1 MLPLGFCSRGAG
13 MIVAGLCMAAAV
25 VAEPA
30 PDSRKDQAEII
41 VTGERVRRSVKDT
54 ASSVAVVTAREL
66 EAVPATR
73 VDDVL
78 ALTPNVQ
85 LGGGTQG
92 PTIRGQDTTGVL
104 QNLPAFLGGNRPRT
118 TLIVDGR
125 RTGYQEFV
133 LGTQPLWDVNRIEV
147 FRSPQT
153 TTQGQNSI
161 AGAILV
167 YTNEPSFVP
176 EYRVRLI
183 GGNQHEREIS
193 AVASGPIVPGELA
206 YRVAGDL
213 HYERTS
219 SRIADNAVGADP
231 NHDVFGLL
239 RFKLLA
245 TPKRLPGAQ
254 IGLTYAHS
262 VTQAPDTVGVRPP
275 FHDRVDPIDRYGTTR
290 TRVDS
295 ITTNVHA
302 EPGRDLKVDALAT
315 AGRGRFQRFAP
326 PGFGQTIS
334 HLHDW
339 SVETVANWSPEGPLR
354 LIGGLSYSHSAL
366 RQSIDLTQ
374 LTGTGSFRD
383 WQDGAGIFGE
393 ANLKLGAHA
402 TLTTGLRYQ
411 RDRQRREG
419 ALAAVP
425 LDYDRTFHAW
435 LPKVSLAYDFTPDV
449 RAGLLVERAYNPG
462 GTTVRFDT
470 GMPDNFEAETLWDY
484 ELFGRARLGGAVTAE
499 ANFFYYDMR
508 DAQRSNDIIIPS
520 PGGSVGF
527 ADLFNVP
534 KARTYGAE
542 ARVAWRASRSLSA
555 ALAIGLL
562 DTKIVRAGGLYAA
575 YQGKEFQRSPHFSG
589 SAALDWRP
597 VDRLRLSAQ
606 MRRNG
611 PYFSDDLN
619 NPFFRIGSA
628 TVFDGRAEWDAG
640 KLSLFV
646 YARNLFDKFYFR
658 SLGFPLPPSPLPS
671 LATLGEPRQVG
682 AGIESRF

>member
-1 MLPLGFCSRGAG
+1 
-13 MIVAGLCMAAAV
+13 MIVAGLCFAAAAV
-25 VAEPA
+25 AEPT

-41 VTGERVRRSVKDT
+41 VTGERVKRSLKDT

-66 EAVPATR
+66 EAMPATR

-118 TLIVDGR
+118 TLVVDGR

-133 LGTQPLWDVNRIEV
+133 FGAQPLWDVNRIEV

-176 EYRVRLI
+176 EYRARLI

-193 AVASGPIVPGELA
+193 AVASGPIVPGEVA
-206 YRVAGDL
+206 YRIAGDL

-219 SRIADNAVGADP
+219 SLIADQSVGADP

-245 TPKRLPGAQ
+245 TPKGLSGAQ
-254 IGLTYAHS
+254 IGLAYAHS

-295 ITTNVHA
+295 VTTNVHA
-302 EPGRDLKVDALAT
+302 ELGGDLRVDATAT

-326 PGFGQTIS
+326 VGFGQTVS

-339 SVETVANWSPEGPLR
+339 SVETVADWSPQGPLR
-354 LIGGLSYSHSAL
+354 LIGGMSYAHSAL
-366 RQSIDLTQ
+366 RQSIDLSQ
-374 LTGTGSFRD
+374 LTGIGSFRD

-393 ANLKLGAHA
+393 ANLKIAPKA
-402 TLTTGLRYQ
+402 TLTAGLRYQ
-411 RDRQRREG
+411 RDRQRRKG
-419 ALAAVP
+419 ALASVP
-425 LDYDRTFHAW
+425 LDYDRTFRAW
-435 LPKVSLAYDFTPDV
+435 LPKVSLAYDFTPDF
-449 RAGLLVERAYNPG
+449 RAGLLAQRAYNPG

-484 ELFGRARLGGAVTAE
+484 ELFARARISSGVTAE
-499 ANFFYYDMR
+499 VNFFYYDMR
-508 DAQRSNDIIIPS
+508 GAQRSRDISIPS
-520 PGGSVGF
+520 PGGGVGF

-534 KARTYGAE
+534 KARSYGAE
-542 ARVAWRASRSLSA
+542 ARAEWRPGRSFSA
-555 ALAIGLL
+555 AMAIGLL
-562 DTKIVRAGGLYAA
+562 DTRIVRAEGAYAD
-575 YQGKEFQRSPHFSG
+575 YQGKEFQRSPHLSA
-589 SAALDWRP
+589 SAAIDWRP
-597 VDRLRLSAQ
+597 AKRLRLSTQ
-606 MRRNG
+606 LRHNSR
-611 PYFSDDLN
+611 YFSDDLN
-619 NPFFRIGSA
+619 DPLFRVGAS
-628 TVFDGRAEWDAG
+628 TTLDGRAEWDTG
-640 KLSLFV
+640 KISLFA

-658 SLGFPLPPSPLPS
+658 TLGFPVPPSGLPS

-682 AGIESRF
+682 VGIESRF